1 MTLLAPRPETPPP
14 PPQALIPEAR
24 RRGRRRRARR
34 AGLAAVAALVVAG
47 TGLSLAA
54 AWNASTARAHPGRLV
69 VAASSPR
76 VATCDGGAVVAPTE
90 LTLSCADAN
99 SALTGTRWTSWGTAS
114 ARGVTTL
121 ALNPCTPY
129 CAASPIR
136 HFAGATVVL
145 DRPVTTASGTR
156 FSRAVV
162 TYRAGGAVRTYVQLL
177 TTGGRA

>member
-1 MTLLAPRPETPPP
+1 M
-14 PPQALIPEAR
+14 
-24 RRGRRRRARR
+24 
-34 AGLAAVAALVVAG
+34 GLVAAASLVVAG

-54 AWNASTARAHPGRLV
+54 AWNASTARSNPGHLV
-69 VAASSPR
+69 VASTSPR
-76 VATCDGGAVVAPTE
+76 VATCDGGAVAAPAE

-99 SALTGTRWTSWGTAS
+99 SALTRTRWASWGAAS
-114 ARGVTTL
+114 ARGVTTF

-136 HFAGATVVL
+136 HFAGASVVL
-145 DRPVTTASGTR
+145 DRPVATAGGDR

-162 TYRAGGAVRTYVQLL
+162 TYRAGGTVHTYVQRL